1 MPLARDVTTVG
12 SATLLSRLLG
22 FIRDAGVAGVLGAGA
37 LSDAFFAAMQL
48 PNLVRRLLAEGAL
61 NAAFVPMW
69 LARRE
74 ADGAAARRFAC
85 EVLGLTLAAAIVVVL
100 AAVLFAPA
108 IVMIVAPGFAAEAAR
123 FALAVHFVEIVT
135 PYLALAAPVA
145 VAAAVLNAEGKVA
158 AVSFGLV
165 IFNVVLVFAV
175 LLVVVLDLAETR
187 SAGTVL
193 AASVVAAGV
202 AQLIVVGRALSRLPD
217 PPLRPRFAPSAET
230 LRFLGRAAPGVI
242 AAGAP
247 QLVLIAASMVAS
259 ASPSAVS
266 WLYYANRL
274 YELPLG
280 VAATM
285 VAAVMVPRIAA
296 GVRRGASDDAAAAQ
310 SRAFEIATGLAL
322 PAAVALVLLAVPIA
336 GTLFERGAFGPRDTA
351 AVAAALAIIAM
362 GLPGHVLEK
371 VLGAVAFAHDDTR
384 TPMWAA
390 LAGVCA
396 GAVGAIMLY
405 PSHGHV
411 GIAAAIAIAG
421 WVGAA
426 ALALP
431 LARRGWLHVDAQLV
445 RRLPR
450 IALATI
456 AMGAVLHLLLG
467 LLAPW
472 IGSPS
477 SLLRIVSLA
486 ALVLAGLA
494 VYVALLQALGVARLA
509 DLIAAIRHRP

>member
-1 MPLARDVTTVG
+1 MALARDVTTVG

-22 FIRDAGVAGVLGAGA
+22 FIRDAGVAAVLGAGA
-37 LSDAFFAAMQL
+37 LSDAFFAAMQI

-74 ADGAAARRFAC
+74 AGGATARLFAR
-85 EVLGLTLAAAIVVVL
+85 EVLAAALVVAAVVVL
-100 AAVLFAPA
+100 AGVIFAPA
-108 IVMIVAPGFAAEAAR
+108 VIRILAPGFAVEGAR
-123 FALAVHFVEIVT
+123 FALAAGFVALVM
-135 PYLALAAPVA
+135 PYLAVAAFIA

-165 IFNVVLVFAV
+165 VFNVVLVSAV
-175 LLVVVLDLAETR
+175 LLVGALDLAQTR
-187 SAGTVL
+187 SAGTIL

-202 AQLIVVGRALSRLPD
+202 AQLIVVGRALVCLPD
-217 PPLRPRFAPSAET
+217 PPLRPRFARSAQA
-230 LRFLGRAAPGVI
+230 RHFFARAVPGVI

-247 QLVLIAASMVAS
+247 QFVLIAASMVAS

-280 VAATM
+280 VVATI
-285 VAAVMVPRIAA
+285 VATVMMPRIAS
-296 GVRRGASDDAAAAQ
+296 GVRSGAPGEAAAAQ
-310 SRAFEIATGLAL
+310 SRAFEIAAGLAL
-322 PAAVALVLLAVPIA
+322 PAAAALALLAAPIA

-351 AVAAALAIIAM
+351 AVAAALAIMAM

-390 LAGVCA
+390 LAGLCA

-426 ALALP
+426 ALVLL
-431 LARRGWLHVDAQLV
+431 LARRGWLRACTQLV
-445 RRLPR
+445 HRLAR
-450 IALATI
+450 IALATV
-456 AMGAVLHLLLG
+456 AMGAVLYLLLG

-477 SLLRIVSLA
+477 SLSRIVSLA

-494 VYVALLQALGVARLA
+494 VYAALLQALGVARLA
-509 DLIAAIRHRP
+509 DLIAAVRRL